1 VGGRLPE
8 AGHPIR
14 VHSRAMVRA
23 RPADYGRGG
32 SSYASRYLDR
42 VFKWLRDHPR
52 LTDVA
57 VVGGTA
63 VLSVS
68 LTGELGVV
76 SALALG
82 MAVILLANVLLGRL
96 PSG

>member
-1 VGGRLPE
+1 
-8 AGHPIR
+8 
-14 VHSRAMVRA
+14 M
-23 RPADYGRGG
+23 
-32 SSYASRYLDR
+32 SRYLEP
-42 VFKWLRDHPR
+42 VLKLLRDHPR
-52 LTDVA
+52 LTEIA
-57 VVGGTA
+57 IVGGTA

>member
-1 VGGRLPE
+1 MLK
-8 AGHPIR
+8 
-14 VHSRAMVRA
+14 
-23 RPADYGRGG
+23 
-32 SSYASRYLDR
+32 L
-42 VFKWLRDHPR
+42 LRDHPR
-52 LTDVA
+52 LTEIA
-57 VVGGTA
+57 IVGGTA